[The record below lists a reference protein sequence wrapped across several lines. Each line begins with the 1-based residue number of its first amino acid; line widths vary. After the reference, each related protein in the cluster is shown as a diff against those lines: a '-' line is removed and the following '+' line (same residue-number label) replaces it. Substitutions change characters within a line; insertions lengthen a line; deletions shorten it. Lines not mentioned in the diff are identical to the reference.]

1 MSFHSI
7 LAATDLSQQGNRAVI
22 RAATLAAPRRA
33 LLKIMYA
40 PSDFRGSIDSD
51 VEQDV
56 KRLAMEVHTRF
67 NVLVK
72 TVADTRG
79 DLEGV
84 AEEARSADM
93 LVVGEHWKESTG
105 FSFRGKPIE
114 RLQQLVPCPLLLA
127 RLEVFHRYRR
137 ILVAIDCTSYSKKL
151 LQLARRLDS
160 DAQIEPFHA
169 GDSSPARRN
178 SVSPNDVARR
188 AVIQQQ
194 HSNAD
199 LIVVG
204 KSRNPGFSEFLF
216 GNVAHRVLRWS
227 SCDVLLV
234 PHDLRI
240 DPIPGMTTPSPSRH
254 DPTATRHLLAKPE
267 Q

>member
-7 LAATDLSQQGNRAVI
+7 LAVTDLSQQGNRAVI
-22 RAATLAAPRRA
+22 RAAMLAAPRRA

-40 PSDFRGSIDSD
+40 PSDFRGSIDPD

-56 KRLAMEVHTRF
+56 KRIATEVHTRF
-67 NVLVK
+67 KVLVK

-84 AEEARSADM
+84 AEEARWADM
-93 LVVGEHWKESTG
+93 LVVGEHRKEPTG
-105 FSFRGKPIE
+105 FFFRGKPIE
-114 RLQQLVPCPLLLA
+114 RLQQLVPCPVLLA

-137 ILVAIDCTSYSKKL
+137 ILVAIDSTACSKKL
-151 LQLARRLDS
+151 LKLARSLDS
-160 DAQIEPFHA
+160 DALVEPFHV
-169 GDSSPARRN
+169 GDSSTATRN
-178 SVSPNDVARR
+178 RGSPNDVARQ

-204 KSRNPGFSEFLF
+204 QSRSSGFSEFLF
-216 GNVAHRVLRWS
+216 GSVAHRVLRWS

-240 DPIPGMTTPSPSRH
+240 DPTPGMPTIATP
-254 DPTATRHLLAKPE
+254 HLLAKPE